1 MVVVVLG
8 CICCIC
14 ASEIS
19 ITDSWKYKAEND
31 ERFSSMDW
39 NDSDW
44 VTVDL
49 PHTWN
54 AGDVIDEQRGY
65 RRGISWYR
73 KKLFIPSEARDKKIT
88 LRFDGVASKADVYLN
103 GKLLQTHLGHIPL
116 SELI

>member
-1 MVVVVLG
+1 MKRFAGWLLFFWG

-54 AGDVIDEQRGY
+54 AGDVIDEQRD
-65 RRGISWYR
+65 I
-73 KKLFIPSEARDKKIT
+73 
-88 LRFDGVASKADVYLN
+88 GVAYL
-103 GKLLQTHLGHIPL
+103 GIGRSCSFLQRHGIRK
-116 SELI
+116 

>member
-1 MVVVVLG
+1 MKRFAGWLLFFWG

-54 AGDVIDEQRGY
+54 AGHQAFE
-65 RRGISWYR
+65 
-73 KKLFIPSEARDKKIT
+73 
-88 LRFDGVASKADVYLN
+88 KAYSYEIVPKGSLMEE
-103 GKLLQTHLGHIPL
+103 KPH
-116 SELI
+116 SLI

>member
-1 MVVVVLG
+1 MKRFAGWLLFFWG

-54 AGDVIDEQRGY
+54 AGDVIDEQRGLAMVSLY
-65 RRGISWYR
+65 SLWKADDYTGQPRRG
-73 KKLFIPSEARDKKIT
+73 
-88 LRFDGVASKADVYLN
+88 
-103 GKLLQTHLGHIPL
+103 
-116 SELI
+116 

>member
-1 MVVVVLG
+1 MKRFAGWLLFFWG

-103 GKLLQTHLGHIPL
+103 GIFN
-116 SELI
+116 LITAQK